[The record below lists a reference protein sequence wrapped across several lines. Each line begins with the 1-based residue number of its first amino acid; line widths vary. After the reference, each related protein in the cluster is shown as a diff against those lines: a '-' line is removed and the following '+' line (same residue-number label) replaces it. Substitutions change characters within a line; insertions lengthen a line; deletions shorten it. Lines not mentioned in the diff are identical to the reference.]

1 MIWTGTI
8 LTVDVAGATAAA
20 AVVAAPV
27 AALGVVAGVWA
38 AAASE
43 KIKTINYALN
53 VAVHHL
59 KLPGCLAC
67 EAAC

>member
-8 LTVDVAGATAAA
+8 LTVVVAGVAAA
-20 AVVAAPV
+20 AVAEPV

-38 AAASE
+38 AASE
-43 KIKTINYALN
+43 KIKIINNNALN
-53 VAVHHL
+53 IKVNPSTV
-59 KLPGCLAC
+59 PGCFAC